1 MDDNF
6 IGDKNRTRALLREM
20 VAWRRRTRASMGF
33 LTEASVNLVDDEE
46 LCALTGGFS
55 GAHSCAARVNSD
67 SP

>member
-1 MDDNF
+1 
-6 IGDKNRTRALLREM
+6 LLREM

-55 GAHSCAARVNSD
+55 GAHSCAARVNSA